1 MTMAQAKTGDTVRVH
16 YKGSL
21 SDGTVFDTSRNR
33 DPLEVTL
40 GSGQLIPGF
49 ENAVLGMETGEE
61 RRVTIPA
68 EDAYGPRREELI
80 LEVPR
85 GRFPP
90 DIEPEVGKQ
99 LRMTQEG
106 HDFVVVVQ
114 DVKEDSVTLDAN
126 HPLAGKELI
135 FELELV
141 EVR

>member
-1 MTMAQAKTGDTVRVH
+1 MAQAKTGDTVRVH

-68 EDAYGPRREELI
+68 EDAYGPRRDELI

>member
-1 MTMAQAKTGDTVRVH
+1 MAQAKTGDTVRVH

-106 HDFVVVVQ
+106 HDFVDVVQ
-114 DVKEDSVTLDAN
+114 DVKEGSVTLDAN
-126 HPLAGKELI
+126 HQLAGKELI

>member
-1 MTMAQAKTGDTVRVH
+1 MAQAKTGDTVRVH

>member
-1 MTMAQAKTGDTVRVH
+1 MAQARTGDTVRVH

>member
-1 MTMAQAKTGDTVRVH
+1 MSQAKTGDTVRVH
-16 YKGSL
+16 YQGSL
-21 SDGTVFDTSRNR
+21 SDGTVFDSSRGR

-40 GSGQLIPGF
+40 GSSQLIPGF
-49 ENAVLGMETGEE
+49 ENALLGMQTGEE

-68 EDAYGPRREELI
+68 DEAYGQRREELI

-85 GRFPP
+85 DKFPP
-90 DIEPEVGKQ
+90 TIEPEIGKQ

-114 DVKEDSVTLDAN
+114 DIRDDLVMLDAN
-126 HPLAGKELI
+126 HPLAGKELT